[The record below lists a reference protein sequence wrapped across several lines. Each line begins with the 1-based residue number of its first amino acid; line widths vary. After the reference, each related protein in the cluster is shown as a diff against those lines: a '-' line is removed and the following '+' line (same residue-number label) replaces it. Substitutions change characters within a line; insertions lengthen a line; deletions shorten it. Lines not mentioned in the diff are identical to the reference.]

1 MKLPNDIK
9 QAITKELIE
18 ELHTELKYHCIQ
30 CSSPSGQYL
39 CSAEC
44 LKEDIEKRQNGY
56 NVIKLKRK

>member
-9 QAITKELIE
+9 QAITQELLD
-18 ELHTELKYHCIQ
+18 ELHEDLMIHCIQ

-44 LKEDIEKRQNGY
+44 LREDLEKRKNKVCKY
-56 NVIKLKRK
+56 